1 MVITFYIGLSW
12 IKGIADDCGFST
24 LTNKE
29 DPKYVLTAKSAIT
42 LALEIQENRWKLL
55 ADGTLQH
62 KENVWKSSS
71 KWKVMNQ
78 IGVKIENIESN
89 TFLSTLKG
97 KDKVTTES
105 ESDLIWI
112 KNYVEDKKYFTL
124 TKYST
129 KKKMHLHLTAKSNTK
144 LEIDKFIGK

>member
-1 MVITFYIGLSW
+1 
-12 IKGIADDCGFST
+12 
-24 LTNKE
+24 
-29 DPKYVLTAKSAIT
+29 
-42 LALEIQENRWKLL
+42 
-55 ADGTLQH
+55 
-62 KENVWKSSS
+62 
-71 KWKVMNQ
+71 MNQ

-129 KKKMHLHLTAKSNTK
+129 KKKMHLHLAAKSNTK